1 MPKPKYKISGRQ
13 WIYVFIIFIL
23 FLLMLGLNSRLSEY
37 FRLNS
42 QKNEMQERIN
52 NLEATSEALHTQ
64 IAYAESDK
72 AVEEW
77 ARTYERD
84 VLPGDIPIIPHPEQD
99 VTPEINYLNATTDSG
114 NKENWQIWWD
124 LFFE

>member
-1 MPKPKYKISGRQ
+1 
-13 WIYVFIIFIL
+13 
-23 FLLMLGLNSRLSEY
+23 MLGLNARLAEY
-37 FRLNS
+37 FRLTS
-42 QKNEMQERIN
+42 QKNEMQSRID
-52 NLEATSEALHTQ
+52 NLESTSVALQTQ

-84 VLPGDIPIIPHPEQD
+84 VLPGDIPIIPHPLQD
-99 VTPEINYLNATTDSG
+99 VTPEINYVDTPTPDDQE
-114 NKENWQIWWD
+114 KWRIWWG

>member
-1 MPKPKYKISGRQ
+1 MQ
-13 WIYVFIIFIL
+13 
-23 FLLMLGLNSRLSEY
+23 SR
-37 FRLNS
+37 
-42 QKNEMQERIN
+42 ID
-52 NLEATSEALHTQ
+52 NLESTSVALQTQ

-84 VLPGDIPIIPHPEQD
+84 VLPGDIPIIPHPLQD
-99 VTPEINYLNATTDSG
+99 VTPEINYVDTPTPDDQE
-114 NKENWQIWWD
+114 KWRIWWG